1 MEHLT
6 KRNDFIKASRG
17 QKSVTPSFVLLKH
30 MRDFSENS
38 SPKIG
43 YTASKKIGTAV
54 IRNRAKRRL
63 RSAAVETIFK
73 KAEEHTNY
81 VLIARKQ
88 LLEYPYADLINDLK
102 DCMS

>member
-6 KRNDFIKASRG
+6 KRDDFIKASKG
-17 QKSVTPSFVLLKH
+17 QKSVTPSFVILKH
-30 MRDFSENS
+30 SRELSENA

-73 KAEEHTNY
+73 KAENHTNY

-88 LLEYPYADLINDLK
+88 LLGYPYTRLINDLK